1 MSSGSHEVEQVNAIQ
16 FGGFESAATDYIM
29 KAQEAI
35 VEITLGLCWTLWGW
49 VGMAFSSY
57 GLVGTT
63 LPSPTPQE
71 ATAPLLR
78 KWPGAQ
84 EGLHPQLLP
93 LQEKLQR
100 YFRGELV
107 NFRSEILDVHQGTDF
122 QVRVW
127 DVVRSIPYGQV
138 RSYGW
143 VAARV
148 GSPQA
153 ARAVGRVMAT
163 NPFPIVVPC
172 HRVVG
177 SNGQLVGFGGGLD
190 MKRRLLELEAAQ
202 VQGRPFYTM

>member
-1 MSSGSHEVEQVNAIQ
+1 MSFCFKTSGVSFDKGPQRLII
-16 FGGFESAATDYIM
+16 GG
-29 KAQEAI
+29 QEAV
-35 VEITLGLCWTLWGW
+35 VEIALGLCRTFWGW

-63 LPSPTPQE
+63 LPFPMPDE
-71 ATAPLLR
+71 AMAPLMR
-78 KWPGAQ
+78 KWPDAH
-84 EGLHPQLLP
+84 EELHPQLLA

-107 NFRSEILDVHQGTDF
+107 DFRSEILDVRQGTSF
-122 QVRVW
+122 QVRVL
-127 DVVRSIPYGQV
+127 DVVRSIPCGEV

-143 VAARV
+143 VAAQV
-148 GSPQA
+148 GSPRA

-177 SNGQLVGFGGGLD
+177 SGGQLVGFGGGLD

-202 VQGRPFYTM
+202 MRGTPFYTT

>member
-1 MSSGSHEVEQVNAIQ
+1 M
-16 FGGFESAATDYIM
+16 
-29 KAQEAI
+29 
-35 VEITLGLCWTLWGW
+35 EITLGFCRTPWGW
-49 VGMAFSSY
+49 VGMAFSSH

-63 LPSPTPQE
+63 LPFPMPEE
-71 ATAPLLR
+71 AMSLLLH
-78 KWPGAQ
+78 KWPNAR
-84 EGLHPQLLP
+84 EGLHPQLLV
-93 LQEKLQR
+93 LREKLQR

-107 NFRSEILDVHQGTDF
+107 DFRSEILDVRQGTNF

-127 DVVRSIPYGQV
+127 DAVRSIPYGEV

-143 VAARV
+143 VAAEV
-148 GSPQA
+148 GHPQA

-177 SNGQLVGFGGGLD
+177 SDGRLVGFGGGLD

-202 VQGRPFYTM
+202 VQGEPF

>member
-1 MSSGSHEVEQVNAIQ
+1 
-16 FGGFESAATDYIM
+16 M
-29 KAQEAI
+29 KTQEAV
-35 VEITLGLCWTLWGW
+35 VEITLGLCWTFWGW
-49 VGMAFSSY
+49 VGTVFSPH
-57 GLVGTT
+57 GLAGTT
-63 LPSPTPQE
+63 LPFPTPEE
-71 ATAPLLR
+71 ALAPLLH

-84 EGLHPQLLP
+84 EGVHPRSMALH
-93 LQEKLQR
+93 EKLQR

-107 NFRSEILDVHQGTDF
+107 DFRNETLDVHQGTDF

-127 DVVRSIPYGQV
+127 DVVRSIPCGQV

-143 VAARV
+143 VAAQV

-177 SNGQLVGFGGGLD
+177 WNGQLVGFGGGLD
-190 MKRRLLELEAAQ
+190 MKRRLLALEAAQ
-202 VQGRPFYTM
+202 VQGRPFYTT